1 MSVIVALFLTD
12 RLKLPDSNASSTKR
26 QVTPFLYIGSHPYSP
41 TLMQGFGMRTSAK
54 IRINFEFPKELRKK
68 VGCPSLIS
76 LLKENKQGRR
86 MLPRLYIPLSNKS
99 FPSHRQKSLLGFNII
114 VFLQ

>member
-26 QVTPFLYIGSHPYSP
+26 QVTPFLYIGPHPYSP

-54 IRINFEFPKELRKK
+54 LINLFETPKDWDKKTRKVK
-68 VGCPSLIS
+68 
-76 LLKENKQGRR
+76 
-86 MLPRLYIPLSNKS
+86 
-99 FPSHRQKSLLGFNII
+99 
-114 VFLQ
+114 